1 MLYLP
6 KSQPAPDC
14 LAHEKTKA
22 DGDYKCGDVL
32 NRLASDFKNKLL
44 YLASLILLQ
53 WPQA

>member
-22 DGDYKCGDVL
+22 DGDYKCGGG
-32 NRLASDFKNKLL
+32 FFFM
-44 YLASLILLQ
+44 
-53 WPQA
+53 WGGGF